1 MERIFQD
8 DDLQKRFETFGY
20 VVVSFLSE
28 EEVYALSETFH
39 SVFPEVPEGF
49 YSTSFSRD
57 EDAKLKLTSTVNAVF
72 DGHITGI
79 AAPYRKLG
87 SCFLTKS
94 PGTKGEMPIHQD
106 WTVVDE
112 SQYSSMTIWVPL
124 CDVDEKNGA
133 IQVLDGSH
141 RFSDALRSPTL
152 PDVFSDVKDEI
163 RKDLKNVPMKAG
175 QALIFSQALL
185 HASPPNLSEK
195 RRDVI
200 TFGFIPEKA
209 KLLYYYQNESGHVE
223 KYDVPDTFFAEY
235 NTDIGTRPATGIKVD
250 EFKYNTQVVS
260 VSDYRRMQHEY
271 TKRKASMYK
280 MIPIF
285 RDEERQRFF
294 EKEGYVVFP
303 LLEEPEVQDLKQFYD
318 SLKIKDEKGFGF
330 HVSMDQTNKDMCR
343 TIREKVWSVVL
354 PKLDEHLQDY
364 KPFVASY
371 VVKDPNPKG
380 VVPAHQDWTFSDGE
394 DDGYTSITCWVS
406 LVETSI
412 DNGGMGV
419 IRGSHKLMQNPRP
432 SPSPQT
438 PVPLGEHMFSI
449 FPYLKTLDMKPGE
462 VLMFDNRTFH
472 ASPPNTSEEIRLAV
486 GVGVTQKDAKLIH
499 YYLKPDG
506 NKSTIMKYAVDTDFF
521 LKYDNAELARIHDLG
536 KSIEGYELLGEF
548 PYSFPRFT
556 SPELVELIKQE
567 GNEFNVPMCEKLSEL
582 FGYNMD
588 GSQQQPTEPEPE
600 VVVVPESNDVWVDD
614 RSFFQKYTPL
624 NIAREIKK
632 KIVGV

>member
-20 VVVSFLSE
+20 VVVPFLSG
-28 EEVYALSETFH
+28 EEVGVLSDTFH
-39 SVFPEVPEGF
+39 TVFPQVPEGF

-57 EDAKLKLTSTVNAVF
+57 EEAKLRLTSAVNAVF
-72 DGHITGI
+72 DRHISGI

-87 SCFLTKS
+87 SCFLSKS
-94 PGTKGEMPIHQD
+94 SGVKGEMPIHQD

-112 SQYSSMTIWVPL
+112 SQYSSMTVWVPL

-133 IQVLDGSH
+133 MQVLDGSH
-141 RFSDALRSPTL
+141 RFSDALRSPSL
-152 PDVFSDVKDEI
+152 PDIFGEVKDEI
-163 RKDLKNVPMKAG
+163 RKDLKSVQMKAG

-185 HASPPNLSEK
+185 HASPPNLSDN

-209 KLLYYYQNESGHVE
+209 KLSYYYKNESGNVE

-235 NTDIGTRPATGIKVD
+235 NTDIGIRPTTGIKVD
-250 EFKYNTQVVS
+250 EFRYNKQMIS
-260 VSDYRRMQHEY
+260 VLDYRRMQHEY
-271 TKRKASMYK
+271 IKRKANMYK

-294 EKEGYVVFP
+294 EKEGYAVFP
-303 LLEEPEVQDLKQFYD
+303 LLNDSEVKDLRDYYT
-318 SLKIKDEKGFGF
+318 SIGIKDERGGGF
-330 HVSMDQTNKDMCR
+330 HVSMDQTDKEMCR
-343 TIREKVWSVVL
+343 RVREKVWSVVL
-354 PKLDEHLQDY
+354 PQLDQYLINY
-364 KPFVASY
+364 KPFVASF

-380 VVPAHQDWTFSDGE
+380 VVPAHQDWTFTDGE
-394 DDGYTSITCWVS
+394 DEGFSSITCWVA

-419 IRGSHKLMQNPRP
+419 IRGSHTLMQNPRP

-438 PVPLGEHMFSI
+438 PVPLSEHMFSI

-472 ASPPNTSEEIRLAV
+472 ASPPNTTDEIRLAV

-506 NKSTIMKYAVDTDFF
+506 KKSTILKYAVDEDFF
-521 LKYDNAELARIHDLG
+521 LKYDNKELARLYDSG
-536 KSIEGYELLGEF
+536 EKIEGYELMGEYSYGF
-548 PYSFPRFT
+548 PSFT
-556 SPELVELIKQE
+556 SAELIELIKE
-567 GNEFNVPMCEKLSEL
+567 KGNEFNIPMCETLSQL

-588 GSQQQPTEPEPE
+588 GSKPEEQESTIEPEPE
-600 VVVVPESNDVWVDD
+600 PERPWVDD
-614 RSFFQKYTPL
+614 RSFFEKYTPL

-632 KIVGV
+632 RVVGA